1 MRPLAVLI
9 AIVFG
14 STAAISF
21 GLVATLIVLFILK
34 DNHPEFGGELKPL
47 MLNSGLF
54 LVLLAASG
62 ASLYANLKTLHWRW
76 LAFGAM
82 CLVLVG
88 TGFLLWPQPR

>member
-1 MRPLAVLI
+1 LRPLAVLI

-34 DNHPEFGGELKPL
+34 DNHPEFAGELKPL
-47 MLNSGLF
+47 MFNSGLF
-54 LVLLAASG
+54 LLLLAASG
-62 ASLYANLKTLHWRW
+62 ASLYANLKSLPWRG

-82 CLVLVG
+82 CLILIG
-88 TGFLLWPQPR
+88 TGFFLWP